1 MNLNKIIKLGQ
12 VLVLATT
19 VIPPIIDGAEKVGNE
34 TIKFVKDKI
43 KKSNK
48 NQENKEFSNKEIVDN
63 VIRVNF
69 R

>member
-1 MNLNKIIKLGQ
+1 MNLNKIIKAGQ

-19 VIPPIIDGAEKVGNE
+19 VIPPIIDGVEKLGTK
-34 TIKFVKDKI
+34 TIKLVKNNI

-48 NQENKEFSNKEIVDN
+48 NQKNKEDFKEERDN
-63 VIRVNF
+63 VIKVNF